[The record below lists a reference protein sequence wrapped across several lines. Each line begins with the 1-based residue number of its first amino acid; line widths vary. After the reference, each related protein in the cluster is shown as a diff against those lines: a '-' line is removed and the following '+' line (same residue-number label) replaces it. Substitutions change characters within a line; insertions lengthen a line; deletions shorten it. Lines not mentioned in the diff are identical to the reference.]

1 MNDSYRSN
9 LALSALILGLVS
21 WLVPATG
28 YIAALAGIG
37 YGGWVI
43 KKFAGEDPK
52 TLSLAYI
59 GIGLSATNLLYKFAQ
74 ATFLG

>member
-1 MNDSYRSN
+1 
-9 LALSALILGLVS
+9 
-21 WLVPATG
+21 VPATG
-28 YIAALAGIG
+28 YIAAIAGIG

-43 KKFAGEDPK
+43 RKFAAEGDPK

-59 GIGLSATNLLYKFAQ
+59 GIGLSATSLLYKFAQ